1 MTYELQP
8 VGKNYDMVIFDGDVV
23 QGTWAIVIANT
34 KVLNFVYSNI
44 ASHADG
50 DEFTIPLVIGKGTYD
65 LHLVYT
71 KDDNQGKL
79 DVLIDSTVVIN
90 QLDTYDAVTQSNQIH
105 EETNV
110 AIGGGLHT
118 LHFRVN
124 GKNAASSNHVMR
136 LQMISFRK
144 VA

>member
-1 MTYELQP
+1 MTYILQP

-23 QGTWAIVIANT
+23 QGTWAIVINNS
-34 KVLNFVYSNI
+34 KILNCMYANI
-44 ASHADG
+44 ASHADA
-50 DEFTIPLVIGKGTYD
+50 DEFTVPLVLGKGTYD
-65 LHLVYT
+65 LHLVYS
-71 KDDNQGKL
+71 KDSDQGKL

-90 QLDTYDAVTQSNQIH
+90 QLDTYDAATQHNEVH
-105 EETNV
+105 EESNV

-118 LHFRVN
+118 LHFLVN
-124 GKNAASSNHVMR
+124 GKNAASSNHIMR

>member
-90 QLDTYDAVTQSNQIH
+90 QLDTYDAATQSNQIH

>member
-1 MTYELQP
+1 MTYVLQP

-23 QGTWAIVIANT
+23 QGTWEIVIANT
-34 KVLNFVYSNI
+34 KVLNFVYSNT
-44 ASHADG
+44 ASHTDG

-90 QLDTYDAVTQSNQIH
+90 QLDTYDAATQSNQIH
-105 EETNV
+105 EEANV
-110 AIGGGLHT
+110 IIGGGLHT
-118 LHFRVN
+118 LHFKVN

-136 LQMISFRK
+136 LQMLSFRK

>member
-1 MTYELQP
+1 MTYELAP
-8 VGKNYDMVIFDGDVV
+8 VGKNYDMAIFDGDVV
-23 QGTWAIVIANT
+23 QGTWEIVIANT
-34 KVLNFVYSNI
+34 KVLNFVYSNT
-44 ASHADG
+44 ASHTDG

-90 QLDTYDAVTQSNQIH
+90 QLDTYDAATQSNQIH
-105 EETNV
+105 EEANV
-110 AIGGGLHT
+110 IIGGGLHT
-118 LHFRVN
+118 LHFKVN

-136 LQMISFRK
+136 LQMLSFRK

>member
-1 MTYELQP
+1 MTYVLQP

-23 QGTWAIVIANT
+23 QGTWAVVIANT
-34 KVLNFVYSNI
+34 KVLNFVYSNT

-90 QLDTYDAVTQSNQIH
+90 QLDTYDAATQSNQIH

-110 AIGGGLHT
+110 EIGGGLHT
-118 LHFRVN
+118 LHFLVN

-136 LQMISFRK
+136 LQMLSFRK